1 MRTPRAEGMGGRDR
15 ILQEA
20 QNLQKLNSTQTPLF
34 GGENPELH
42 ASDFAGITPRNTVL
56 STPNPFAGGATPAGV
71 TGATPTVGST
81 PGRSIAGVSS
91 TPRGSV
97 AGTPLRTPGGG
108 MAGGSAPTPLRDELG
123 LNNPDAAL
131 PAENQR
137 AERARQHAA
146 LGELRAQCVPYIPCC
161 LPTLTFAAHL
171 FSFVPCLLHSLDSSF
186 TTIPRVHSLLLP
198 VSPPL
203 KCLHWNLLLCLT
215 LPWRLLLK
223 AD

>member
-1 MRTPRAEGMGGRDR
+1 MSRELLRLRFGRVDDGTELAGGTCRFGTPMRTPRAEGMGGRDR
-15 ILQEA
+15 ILAEA

-56 STPNPFAGGATPAGV
+56 STPNPFASGATPTGA

-81 PGRSIAGVSS
+81 PGRSVAGVSS

-108 MAGGSAPTPLRDELG
+108 MAGASAPTPLRDELG
-123 LNNPDAAL
+123 LNDPDAAM

-146 LGELRAQCVPYIPCC
+146 LGELRAQCA
-161 LPTLTFAAHL
+161 T
-171 FSFVPCLLHSLDSSF
+171 
-186 TTIPRVHSLLLP
+186 
-198 VSPPL
+198 PPPPNIVL
-203 KCLHWNLLLCLT
+203 I
-215 LPWRLLLK
+215 
-223 AD
+223 